1 MTIAQRIELRKMGYT
16 KEEINELAEME
27 KNPAPE
33 AVEPPVVQSEVPE
46 QLELDLT
53 PEPPANP
60 DMSAQLL
67 SAINNLTA
75 VLQNQKLNNTAQ
87 PETHKET
94 ADEILNNLLKG

>member
-27 KNPAPE
+27 KDPAPE
-33 AVEPPVVQSEVPE
+33 AVEPPAAEPE

-75 VLQNQKLNNTAQ
+75 VLQNQKLNNTPQ